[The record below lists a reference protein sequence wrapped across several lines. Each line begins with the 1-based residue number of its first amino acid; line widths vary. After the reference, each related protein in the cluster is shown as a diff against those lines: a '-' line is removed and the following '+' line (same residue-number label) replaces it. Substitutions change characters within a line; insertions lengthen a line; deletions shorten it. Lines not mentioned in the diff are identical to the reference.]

1 MIRVENLS
9 KSVGVD
15 RVPVLRDI
23 RFDMQQGEMIA
34 VVGSSGSGKSMLLKC
49 LAMMEKWDSGRFTVD
64 GAEILKEGWSE
75 NGKSNGNGHTWNKIQ
90 NYFLDVR
97 LLKMY

>member
-9 KSVGVD
+9 KSVGAD

-34 VVGSSGSGKSMLLKC
+34 VVGSSGSGKSMLL
-49 LAMMEKWDSGRFTVD
+49 AWP
-64 GAEILKEGWSE
+64 
-75 NGKSNGNGHTWNKIQ
+75 
-90 NYFLDVR
+90 
-97 LLKMY
+97 